1 MRKGNLYF
9 WQGLSSI
16 LLKKKILLDLERKNK
31 LLEEMSSIDGLTK
44 ISNHRTLIE
53 FLKINVDED
62 IYPYY

>member
-1 MRKGNLYF
+1 LAGIVF
-9 WQGLSSI
+9 DI
-16 LLKKKILLDLERKNK
+16 TEKKILLDLERKNK